1 MEFRLNEKSERNR
14 IIYLQK
20 ISGRPVVEIAAEY
33 GLSMPRIHRIC
44 LKEENKA
51 LKIKNQQ
58 LIDEIE
64 ELKKKNVWLFR
75 YHWSIIQ
82 IFNK

>member
-64 ELKKKNVWLFR
+64 ELKKKNGWLFR
-75 YHWSIIQ
+75 YRWSII
-82 IFNK
+82 

>member
-64 ELKKKNVWLFR
+64 KLKKKNE
-75 YHWSIIQ
+75 
-82 IFNK
+82 

>member
-64 ELKKKNVWLFR
+64 ELKKKNDWLFR
-75 YHWSIIQ
+75 YCWSIIQ

>member
-20 ISGRPVVEIAAEY
+20 VSGRPVVEIAAEY

-64 ELKKKNVWLFR
+64 ELKKKNGWLFR
-75 YHWSIIQ
+75 YRWSIIQ
-82 IFNK
+82 IFNT

>member
-33 GLSMPRIHRIC
+33 GLSVPRIHRIC

-64 ELKKKNVWLFR
+64 KLKKKNDWLFR
-75 YHWSIIQ
+75 YCWSIIQ

>member
-20 ISGRPVVEIAAEY
+20 VSGRPVVEIAAEY

-64 ELKKKNVWLFR
+64 KLKKKNDWLFR
-75 YHWSIIQ
+75 YRWSII
-82 IFNK
+82 

>member
-1 MEFRLNEKSERNR
+1 MRDTN
-14 IIYLQK
+14 
-20 ISGRPVVEIAAEY
+20 RPVKAEKVTVSEAKSIPEIAAEY

-64 ELKKKNVWLFR
+64 KLKKKNE
-75 YHWSIIQ
+75 
-82 IFNK
+82 

>member
-64 ELKKKNVWLFR
+64 ELKKKNGLLFR
-75 YHWSIIQ
+75 YH
-82 IFNK
+82 

>member
-20 ISGRPVVEIAAEY
+20 LSGRPVVEIAAEY

-64 ELKKKNVWLFR
+64 ELKKKNGWLFR